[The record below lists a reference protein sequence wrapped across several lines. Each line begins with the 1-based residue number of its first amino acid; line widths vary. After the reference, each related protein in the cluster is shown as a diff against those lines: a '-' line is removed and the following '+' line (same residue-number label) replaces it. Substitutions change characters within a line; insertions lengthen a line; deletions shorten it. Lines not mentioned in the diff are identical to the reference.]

1 MEFCVGTHPYD
12 LWDAGGR
19 DAMLAKHA
27 RQLSLNGSFMQEGRR
42 REDAERLR
50 KMLDADG
57 LLAITSHPPFGSYNE
72 PFSVLRQDPDGLQR
86 ELAWMKEFLVRCGI
100 LGIRAIPLH
109 TGGAMLPQS
118 QPWEV
123 DCAKAYVEALLPTAE
138 KAGVI
143 IAIEN
148 TNHAMPLSFY
158 PHMTEQVPL
167 NKNIWSFDDTQ
178 KILSFVQAF
187 ESPFVRICYDT
198 GHSHLLGRMLADHGA
213 FAPWIALYH
222 LHDNEG
228 AGNFLAVATQ
238 PKIDIFRCPAVRVP
252 QPAGLPQL
260 MAGGADDGVIRPGPG
275 HGGQELGDHMAHGR
289 FPEMLA
295 QRPPTE
301 IIGAL
306 QCFIRAVQQRN
317 LAQQKIRRGT
327 VGNQRRIKLLVLRIE
342 SVHIGPQLLFKA
354 DRHGVSP

>member
-118 QPWEV
+118 QPLEV

-187 ESPFVRICYDT
+187 DSPFVRICYDT

-213 FAPWIALYH
+213 FEPWIALYH

-228 AGNFLAVATQ
+228 AGNDAHWQPGYGNAPWKAFFARLQETPSIPPLFIEAEPFHKDLKLMLSEMQAISEGRVQVKPGGFLKKNEDT
-238 PKIDIFRCPAVRVP
+238 
-252 QPAGLPQL
+252 
-260 MAGGADDGVIRPGPG
+260 
-275 HGGQELGDHMAHGR
+275 GR
-289 FPEMLA
+289 LL
-295 QRPPTE
+295 
-301 IIGAL
+301 IL
-306 QCFIRAVQQRN
+306 D
-317 LAQQKIRRGT
+317 QK
-327 VGNQRRIKLLVLRIE
+327 E
-342 SVHIGPQLLFKA
+342 
-354 DRHGVSP
+354 DVSC